1 MIAAIGQQTGAS
13 IRRICHTLELP
24 RSSYHHAAKPTAT
37 ALADKHIGQL
47 IEEIFLRNQSRYG
60 YRRIY
65 QELLDHD
72 VSCSHSRVR
81 RIMKEKELHAIQP
94 KNFTPKTSD
103 GKASKP
109 SPNLLAEEGVPVQ
122 INRAWA
128 GDITF
133 IPTASG
139 WRYLA
144 VVIDLCTRRIV
155 GWSLADHMR
164 ADLVVAA
171 LDYALQSRN
180 IEDGLIFHSD
190 RGSQYG
196 SRAFRKLLKN
206 NQLNQSM
213 SARANPYDNAWTES
227 FIGTLKREMLRGGTF
242 IDESDARTEI
252 FEYIEGY
259 YNNNRKHSSIG
270 YYTPN
275 QFEEKIQKSK

>member
-1 MIAAIGQQTGAS
+1 MIDIIGQQTGAS
-13 IRRICHTLELP
+13 IRRICHTLDLP

-37 ALADKHIGQL
+37 ALADKHIAQL

-65 QELLDHD
+65 QELRDHN
-72 VSCSHSRVR
+72 VSCSHARVR
-81 RIMKEKELHAIQP
+81 RIMKDKGLHAIQP

-109 SPNLLAEEGVPVQ
+109 SPNLLAEEGVPEQV
-122 INRAWA
+122 NRAWA

-155 GWSLADHMR
+155 GWSFADHMR
-164 ADLVVAA
+164 AELVIDA

-180 IEDGLIFHSD
+180 FEEGLIFHSD

-196 SRAFRKLLKN
+196 SRTFRKLLKN
-206 NQLNQSM
+206 NQMNQSM

-252 FEYIEGY
+252 FEYIECY

-270 YYTPN
+270 YLTPI
-275 QFEEKIQKSK
+275 QFEANILISK